1 MDMEN
6 EGYIRALLARF
17 QAADTAPAFLLY
29 DGQQLTQISYRRFAG
44 DILCAAG
51 WLRANGLAGQHIA
64 LIRPNSY
71 EWLVAFLA
79 IGACGGTPV
88 LLDPELPGE
97 TLGQQCAHTDTA
109 AVCGGERLPEA
120 WLASGVRRLPW
131 PLPRAGA
138 PLRGADLPR
147 PEPEATAVLLFT
159 SGTAGK
165 SKAVELSFRN
175 VACCISSPDGGFSAP
190 DMEKSILALPL
201 HHIAGLR
208 SSLDMLFRQ
217 KTLCIGRGS
226 RYLLTEMP
234 LFNPTHVLLVPAM
247 AESMARLLKNTETAA
262 QRQKYLGTTL
272 RRIGIGGASVRREVC
287 LYWMGLGYTVE
298 SGYAMTETAGVGTW
312 AEWDSAHLNTIGR
325 PWGETQC
332 RVENGEL
339 LLKGPSVMK
348 GYYKDPAETARVLR
362 DGWMHTGDLG
372 RCDADG
378 YYYLTGRRKN
388 TIILSNGENVSP
400 EEVEAQLAGCDAVL
414 ECLVYSD
421 GKGICAD
428 IYTAQADWCAAF
440 IRQYN
445 AAMPLYRQ
453 IRKVN
458 YSAQPLPKTGS
469 GKVRRKECADV

>member
-1 MDMEN
+1 
-6 EGYIRALLARF
+6 
-17 QAADTAPAFLLY
+17 
-29 DGQQLTQISYRRFAG
+29 
-44 DILCAAG
+44 
-51 WLRANGLAGQHIA
+51 
-64 LIRPNSY
+64 
-71 EWLVAFLA
+71 
-79 IGACGGTPV
+79 
-88 LLDPELPGE
+88 
-97 TLGQQCAHTDTA
+97 
-109 AVCGGERLPEA
+109 
-120 WLASGVRRLPW
+120 
-131 PLPRAGA
+131 
-138 PLRGADLPR
+138 
-147 PEPEATAVLLFT
+147 
-159 SGTAGK
+159 
-165 SKAVELSFRN
+165 
-175 VACCISSPDGGFSAP
+175 
-190 DMEKSILALPL
+190 
-201 HHIAGLR
+201 
-208 SSLDMLFRQ
+208 
-217 KTLCIGRGS
+217 
-226 RYLLTEMP
+226 MP

-262 QRQKYLGTTL
+262 QRQKYLGTAL

-312 AEWDSAHLNTIGR
+312 AEWDPAHLNTIGR

-400 EEVEAQLAGCDAVL
+400 EEVEAQLAGCGAVR